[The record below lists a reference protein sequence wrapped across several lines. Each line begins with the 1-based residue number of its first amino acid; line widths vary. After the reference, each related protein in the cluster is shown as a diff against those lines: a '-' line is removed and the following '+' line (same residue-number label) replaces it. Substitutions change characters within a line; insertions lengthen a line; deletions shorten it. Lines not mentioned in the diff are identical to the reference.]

1 VNAIATA
8 ATAAMSLVMSLLL
21 CGLAGG
27 FVLSLFDSGAGWG
40 AWAAYAIWL
49 LVGVVA
55 GLFAFDSAG
64 GLALRAGPGIPQ
76 SWIERAGARRVGT
89 IILATDAVLIGSA
102 MLLVSLGPVETFQ
115 RRVIACLLA
124 TLGTLAF
131 ARTVGMAASGSA
143 DRTAGLA

>member
-1 VNAIATA
+1 VNPVATA

-27 FVLSLFDSGAGWG
+27 FVLSFFDNGTGWG
-40 AWAAYAIWL
+40 AWAAYALWI
-49 LVGVVA
+49 LVGIVA

-64 GLALRAGPGIPQ
+64 ALMLRPGKRR
-76 SWIERAGARRVGT
+76 SWIALSGARRVGT

-102 MLLVSLGPVETFQ
+102 LLLVSLGGLGTFQ
-115 RRVIACLLA
+115 LRVIACLLA
-124 TLGTLAF
+124 TLGALAF
-131 ARTVGMAASGSA
+131 ARTVGMAAPASA